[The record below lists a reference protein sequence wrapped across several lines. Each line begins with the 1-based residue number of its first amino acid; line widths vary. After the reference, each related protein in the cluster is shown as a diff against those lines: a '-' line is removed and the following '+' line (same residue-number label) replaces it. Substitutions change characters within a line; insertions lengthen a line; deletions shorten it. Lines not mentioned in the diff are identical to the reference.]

1 MNKTR
6 TNVNGV
12 YTPTMKYTFDDSTNT
27 SITIANNVDHKNQWN
42 NDFSDDS
49 KRLKISMYGD
59 NINMTGLYK
68 HGFTIEADN
77 ATEAIRLG
85 QYFLT
90 IAFKLMRWDER
101 LIETGHYA
109 TTHPKYDKENAKMYV
124 IDDIYDTETIQ
135 ELEALKDSFK
145 GWMREE
151 EVKSAFER
159 QYCKLSGGNEP
170 IKRQTNKSY
179 AEDTSR
185 AFNEAF
191 PEIKGEAV

>member
-6 TNVNGV
+6 TKVNGV
-12 YTPTMKYTFDDSTNT
+12 YTPTMKYTFDDGTNT

-124 IDDIYDTETIQ
+124 IDDILDTETAS
-135 ELEALKDSFK
+135 ELELLKSSFK
-145 GWMREE
+145 GWMSEDD
-151 EVKSAFER
+151 VKTAYER
-159 QYCKLSGGNEP
+159 QYAKFPNKLSE
-170 IKRQTNKSY
+170 IARQTKQIY
-179 AEDTSR
+179 
-185 AFNEAF
+185 
-191 PEIKGEAV
+191 PETKK